1 MNENQI
7 ELVTKLADYEAEID
21 ILTDLILEN
30 VNNTEKVSQYKKDLI
45 KLKSL
50 HTRTK
55 NVLEKSLV

>member
-30 VNNTEKVSQYKKDLI
+30 INNTEKVSQYKKDLT

-50 HTRTK
+50 YTRTR